1 MTMEVVPIRAS
12 DLPRVADYLH
22 AHHRGHF
29 TAEEWA
35 RSGLAT
41 PWNAEPPPNHGFMLL
56 DGDDIAG
63 VIIAM
68 YSKRLV
74 DGLEIDLCNLS
85 SWHVRP
91 DYRLHSFR
99 LLRAALSQDGFQFTD
114 LTPTEEVQRVNLR
127 LGFEYIDT
135 TTALIP
141 NLPWPPFAPGTTI
154 TVDRGTIE
162 RRLSGRALEI
172 YRDHRHAIPAR
183 HVLLSGPNRSCYVMY
198 RRERR
203 KKLPLFASL
212 LYVSD
217 PEAFVSMARPFL
229 RHLLVKHGILATL
242 VDSFI
247 VDYRP
252 RLSIQLRRHRPKMIR
267 AGELEPSK
275 IDALY
280 LYSDL
285 TALPS

>member
-1 MTMEVVPIRAS
+1 MTVEVVPIGAA
-12 DLPRVADYLH
+12 DLPRVAEYLH
-22 AHHRGHF
+22 VHHRGSF
-29 TAEEWA
+29 DAEEWA
-35 RSGLAT
+35 RSGIAS
-41 PWNAEPPPNHGFMLL
+41 PWNVEPPPNHGFMLV
-56 DGDDIAG
+56 DGNEIGG
-63 VIIAM
+63 VIVAM

-74 DGLEIDLCNLS
+74 DGREIDLCNLS
-85 SWHVRP
+85 SWNVRP
-91 DYRLHSFR
+91 EYRLHSFR
-99 LLRAALSQDGFQFTD
+99 LLREALAQDGFHFTD
-114 LTPTEEVQRVNLR
+114 LTPTEEVQRMNLR

-135 TTALIP
+135 TTTLVP
-141 NLPWPPFAPGTTI
+141 NLPWPLVPSGTTI
-154 TVDRGTIE
+154 TVDPRE
-162 RRLSGRALEI
+162 LEQRLSGRALEI

-183 HVLLSGPNRSCYVMY
+183 HVLLSQGNRSCYVIY

-217 PEAFVSMARPFL
+217 PSAFVTMARPFL

-242 VDSFI
+242 IDSFI

-252 RLSIQLRRHRPKMIR
+252 RLSLQLRGHRPKMVRI
-267 AGELEPSK
+267 GELEPSK

-285 TALPS
+285 PGLPT